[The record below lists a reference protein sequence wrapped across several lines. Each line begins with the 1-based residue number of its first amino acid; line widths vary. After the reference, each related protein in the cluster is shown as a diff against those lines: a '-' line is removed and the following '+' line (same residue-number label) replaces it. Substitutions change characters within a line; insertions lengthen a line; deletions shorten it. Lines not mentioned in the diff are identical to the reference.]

1 MLQIQKVSQEIAIKF
16 MNEIASYPSL
26 KNKVVLVTGGATGIG
41 ASIVENFLQQ
51 GSKVV
56 FFDKELELGNNL
68 TQKLNSYNH
77 KAIFKECDL
86 IDIPDMKNKIEGI
99 KKEIGAISIL
109 VNNAAN
115 DDRHNIDD
123 VTPEFWDNRMNT
135 NLRHYFFTTQSVYKD
150 MKNLGGGSIINIGSY
165 SWMLAQGG
173 MPGYTTAKSAIMGLT
188 RTLARDL
195 GIYNIRVNCVV
206 PGWIITERQKKLWLT
221 PEIEKE
227 TLKRQC
233 IKRLLKPEDI
243 SNIVLFFASNQSLG
257 ISAQNYVVD
266 GGIVV

>member
-1 MLQIQKVSQEIAIKF
+1 

-26 KNKVVLVTGGATGIG
+26 KNKTVLITGGASGIG

-51 GSKVV
+51 GSKVA
-56 FFDKELELGNNL
+56 FLDKDKDLGNNL
-68 TQKLNSYNH
+68 IDQLKQNNF
-77 KAIFKECDL
+77 KPVFKECDL
-86 IDIPDMKNKIEGI
+86 VDIEEMKNKIN
-99 KKEIGAISIL
+99 EIREELGLISIL

-115 DDRHNIDD
+115 DQRHNIDD
-123 VTPEFWDNRMNT
+123 VTPEFWDDRMNN
-135 NLRHYFFTTQSVYKD
+135 NLRHYFFTSQSVYKD
-150 MKNLGGGSIINIGSY
+150 MKKIGNGSIINIGSY

-173 MPGYTTAKSAIMGLT
+173 MPGYTTAKSAVMGLT

-195 GIYNIRVNCVV
+195 GIYNIRVNSVV

-227 TLKRQC
+227 TLNRQC
-233 IKRLLKPEDI
+233 IKRLLNPNDI
-243 SNIVLFFASNQSLG
+243 SKTVLFFASDQSSG

-266 GGIVV
+266 GGIV

>member
-1 MLQIQKVSQEIAIKF
+1 

-26 KNKVVLVTGGATGIG
+26 KDKVVLITGGASGIG
-41 ASIVENFLQQ
+41 ETIVENFLQQ

-56 FFDKELELGNNL
+56 FFDKEKELGL
-68 TQKLNSYNH
+68 KLVSKLNNYNY

-86 IDIPDMKNKIEGI
+86 VNIEDLKSKIIQTREEVGL
-99 KKEIGAISIL
+99 ISIL

-115 DDRHNIDD
+115 DERHDIDS
-123 VTPEFWDNRMNT
+123 VTPEYWDNRMNV

-150 MKNLGGGSIINIGSY
+150 MKKLGKGTVVNIGSF
-165 SWMLAQGG
+165 SWMLGQGG

-188 RTLARDL
+188 RTIARDL

-221 PEIEKE
+221 PEIEKQQLE
-227 TLKRQC
+227 RQC
-233 IKRLLKPEDI
+233 IKRMLEPNDIAKP
-243 SNIVLFFASNQSLG
+243 VLFFASDQSSG
-257 ISAQNYVVD
+257 CTAQNYVVD
-266 GGIVV
+266 GGIVN